1 MKRLYDPKRKVCLL
15 HIVDRQASRSAVTIK
30 TFGSFIREN
39 FASLSDED
47 VRIVFLPSGELGVMF
62 EVPDEDLPLSFEHKP
77 ARFLPE
83 CYGTI
88 TADSGRSH
96 HLFTAH
102 VHYGEPDVSSGCVPL
117 TLFYVQQ
124 DASIAS
130 VLAAFQ
136 KLSANLCYPDAV
148 VCVWLRYLLD
158 PFRTVI
164 VASVRDEDD
173 LLSLDGYQK
182 VESLPNFR

>member
-1 MKRLYDPKRKVCLL
+1 MKRLYNPGEKICLL
-15 HIVDRQASRSAVTIK
+15 HITDPDASRSPITIK

-39 FASLSDED
+39 FALLSDED

-62 EVPDEDLPLSFEHKP
+62 EVPDEALPFSFEYKLT
-77 ARFLPE
+77 RFLPE
-83 CYGTI
+83 CRGAI

-102 VHYGEPDVSSGCVPL
+102 VQYGEPDVSSGCVPL

-136 KLSANLCYPDAV
+136 KLNANLCYPDAV
-148 VCVWLRYLLD
+148 SRVWLGYLLD

-173 LLSLDGYQK
+173 VLFLDGYQK
-182 VESLPNFR
+182 VESLPIFH